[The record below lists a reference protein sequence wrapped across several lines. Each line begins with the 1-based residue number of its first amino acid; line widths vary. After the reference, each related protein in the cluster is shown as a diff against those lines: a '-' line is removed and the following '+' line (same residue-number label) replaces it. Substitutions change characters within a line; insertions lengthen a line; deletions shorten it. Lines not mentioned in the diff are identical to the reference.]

1 MMRSLTSRPLNLS
14 LRAVLWT
21 SLALTAQ
28 SSALAQPTEKTLLV
42 SQPSVSDEVT
52 RDQQLIDAERA
63 ILEGLSARAVG
74 AFDGNVPPAKA
85 PRAPA
90 KPEPEKK
97 TAPAAAVVA
106 AAPSEPITVE
116 KPILPAPKPAE
127 VKAKTAEQVP
137 PTQPN
142 THVNASKIAHE
153 NERLKR
159 ELGAKT
165 ERVVALEREL
175 ELVRGQLSSAEIE
188 LSRISSIKDPSTRA
202 SLKRYPAPPAQSAPA
217 KNMAAEPASATRS
230 DPVAVTE
237 PLPSADLQIAT
248 VSGAKVDLRLGP
260 GKEHS
265 ALMQVGK
272 GTRLAVEARKGEWY
286 RVFAPNG
293 QRAWV
298 SASQVTFGGT
308 NAESSSTVRVRGYS
322 RSLEDAAFQR
332 IQSMT
337 AEK

>member
-1 MMRSLTSRPLNLS
+1 MRSVTRKPLNFG

-28 SSALAQPTEKTLLV
+28 GSAFAQPTEKTLLA
-42 SQPSVSDEVT
+42 SQPSVSDDVS
-52 RDQQLIDAERA
+52 RDQQLINAERA

-74 AFDGNVPPAKA
+74 AFDGTVVPAKG
-85 PRAPA
+85 PSAPA
-90 KPEPEKK
+90 KPQTERK
-97 TAPAAAVVA
+97 TAPPAASVA
-106 AAPSEPITVE
+106 APPSKPITVE
-116 KPILPAPKPAE
+116 KPIEPAQKVAEDKSTTVEQAPPA
-127 VKAKTAEQVP
+127 
-137 PTQPN
+137 QPN
-142 THVNASKIAHE
+142 AHTHSSKIAHE
-153 NERLKR
+153 NERLKK
-159 ELGAKT
+159 ELGARS
-165 ERVVALEREL
+165 ERVAALEREL
-175 ELVRGQLSSAEIE
+175 ELVRGQLASAEIE

-217 KNMAAEPASATRS
+217 KNIAAEPASPTRGQS
-230 DPVAVTE
+230 IAVTE

-248 VSGAKVDLRLGP
+248 VSAAKVDLRLGP

-298 SASQVTFGGT
+298 SATQVTFGG
-308 NAESSSTVRVRGYS
+308 SSADSASAVRVRGYS

-332 IQSMT
+332 IQTMT
-337 AEK
+337 GEK

>member
-1 MMRSLTSRPLNLS
+1 MRSVTSRALNFS
-14 LRAVLWT
+14 LWAVLWT
-21 SLALTAQ
+21 SLALTTQ

-52 RDQQLIDAERA
+52 RDQQLLDTERA

-74 AFDGNVPPAKA
+74 AFDGNVAPAKA

-97 TAPAAAVVA
+97 TAPPATVVA

-116 KPILPAPKPAE
+116 KPIAPAPKPAE
-127 VKAKTAEQVP
+127 VKAKTAEQIP

-175 ELVRGQLSSAEIE
+175 EHVRGQLSSAEIE

-217 KNMAAEPASATRS
+217 KNIAAEPASATVS
-230 DPVAVTE
+230 E

-308 NAESSSTVRVRGYS
+308 NADSASTVRVRGYS